1 MMSNA
6 ISNTDNTMFNAFPD
20 LCTIPEMCQMLR
32 IGRTSADGL
41 LSSGEIPSRLILGK
55 RAIPKAAIVQWY
67 LRQEKTGYFPEP
79 PANYTYFDFK
89 TKGW

>member
-1 MMSNA
+1 MMSNT

-79 PANYTYFDFK
+79 PANYTYFDFRA
-89 TKGW
+89 KGW

>member
-1 MMSNA
+1 MMSENT
-6 ISNTDNTMFNAFPD
+6 SNVMFSGYPD
-20 LCTIPEMCQMLR
+20 LCTVPEMCQMLR

-67 LRQEKTGYFPEP
+67 LQQEKTGYFPEP
-79 PANYTYFDFK
+79 PAAYTYFNFK
-89 TKGW
+89 MMGW

>member
-1 MMSNA
+1 MMSNTV
-6 ISNTDNTMFNAFPD
+6 SNTDNTMFNAFPD

-79 PANYTYFDFK
+79 PANYTYFDFRA
-89 TKGW
+89 KGW